1 MLLLYPVIQ
10 EIVIVQTNKFVIQN
24 NNFSV
29 SKAFYNW
36 KKLLKFLS
44 IVIHPVYNLY
54 MRLWPNLIFSSAAI
68 ELKYLRRFIS
78 QTEKGTKKTRL
89 RINQETQYASKKK
102 QCVVNN
108 SSIFHKYLRIYRDF
122 FEAIRVRRLLRSGRG
137 HYTAK
142 NCGINYY

>member
-1 MLLLYPVIQ
+1 MLLLYPVIR

-54 MRLWPNLIFSSAAI
+54 MRLWPDLIFSSAAI

-78 QTEKGTKKTRL
+78 QTEKGTKKNPATDQSGNAIRF
-89 RINQETQYASKKK
+89 KKK
-102 QCVVNN
+102 
-108 SSIFHKYLRIYRDF
+108 
-122 FEAIRVRRLLRSGRG
+122 AVRG
-137 HYTAK
+137 K
-142 NCGINYY
+142 